1 MKIQK
6 FQANC
11 KPISAIRTAVVIA
24 GDLCVFFLFVVFGNT
39 EHEITFWQTLLRTAL
54 PFGFVWVVIS
64 PFFGAYRAS
73 TIYSLSSLLW
83 KTPLIWLFCGLV
95 ALVGR
100 VMLTDAS
107 FIFSFAIVSLV
118 VQGGLLISWRI
129 IFLLS
134 SRSQLSKIWDN
145 FFRY

>member
-6 FQANC
+6 FRANC

-24 GDLCVFFLFVVFGNT
+24 GDLCVFCLFVVFGNT
-39 EHEITFWQTLLRTAL
+39 EHEITFGQTLLRTAL

-64 PFFGAYRAS
+64 PVFGGYRIS
-73 TIYSLSSLLW
+73 TIYSLSSLLL
-83 KTPLIWLFCGLV
+83 KIPLIWLFCGSL

-100 VMLTDAS
+100 VLMTDAS
-107 FIFSFAIVSLV
+107 FIMSFAIVSLV
-118 VQGGLLISWRI
+118 VQGGLLIIWRM

-134 SRSQLSKIWDN
+134 SRNQLSKILG
-145 FFRY
+145 